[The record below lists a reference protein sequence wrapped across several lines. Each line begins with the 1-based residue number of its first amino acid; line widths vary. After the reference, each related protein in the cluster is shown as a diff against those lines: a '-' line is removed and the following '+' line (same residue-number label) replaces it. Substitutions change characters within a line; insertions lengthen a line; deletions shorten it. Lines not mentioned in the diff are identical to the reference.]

1 MRWLPIANRHLG
13 VTEFQGERHNP
24 VIVNWLVKLGA
35 WWRDDETPWCGVFV
49 AAVLREAGVQPAA
62 AWYRAKAW
70 LSWGS
75 ALAAPALGCVV
86 VFEREGGGHVGFLV
100 GRTPGGLLLV
110 LGGNQGN
117 QVNVR
122 AFEKHRVVGYR
133 WPAGEPAPRPAAL
146 PVMTAYRPSEGEA

>member
-1 MRWLPIANRHLG
+1 MPISS
-13 VTEFQGERHNP
+13 
-24 VIVNWLVKLGA
+24 
-35 WWRDDETPWCGVFV
+35 WR
-49 AAVLREAGVQPAA
+49 
-62 AWYRAKAW
+62 
-70 LSWGS
+70 